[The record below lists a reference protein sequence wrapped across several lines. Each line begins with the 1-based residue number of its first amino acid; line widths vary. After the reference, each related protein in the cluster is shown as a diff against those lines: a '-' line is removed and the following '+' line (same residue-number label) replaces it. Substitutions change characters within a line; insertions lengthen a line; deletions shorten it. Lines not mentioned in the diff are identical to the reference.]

1 MAADCNFEMNCQG
14 TVQGMEKTHTGGT
27 EGTVKELL
35 LKRKGKFIKYLF
47 ATFLFIVD
55 HFVQMIL
62 FVLVLDAIEKGTVE
76 AYKIVMIATIVFIIY
91 SPLNFIL
98 SRMMRIAYMRDTI
111 LDVRKMAFDKII
123 NMPFKQYSQKSK
135 EVYISNLINDVTSF
149 ENRFFLSLL
158 NFMIDISMFSLS
170 LVILVV
176 LDYKLAIA
184 MAAFALVL
192 FLLFRLFTKKT
203 KALEMEISTTN
214 EEFTTDM
221 SNTFQG
227 IEILKL
233 NNIEDKFL
241 KKSIGT
247 INRLEKRKYV
257 ANVFTEMQ
265 RDTIYILCFVVSVG
279 IMIYLGYG
287 LQGTMGLGA
296 AAMIF
301 QLSSNM
307 GNYLVN
313 AFSLQNRIKASIG
326 IYDKI
331 AKPEESTV
339 GIGTGTQEFQLN
351 QQIEVSHV
359 NFSFDQKPV
368 IRDANFTI
376 EKGKKYLIKG
386 VSGAGKTTLMNLLA
400 MIHDD
405 FEGRITVD
413 GVDYHDVSEKSFHEK
428 VAFIYQDVFLFEDTI
443 KNNITLYRDIPMEQ
457 VNYAVKICGL
467 DSIIDDKKD
476 GIEERLTENGKNLSG
491 GQRQRLSI
499 ARAIA
504 KNADILFVDEGTS
517 SLNEDLGREIEKVF
531 LELDNTVIAISHRYY
546 EGVTENYDYVI
557 EMKNGEVHSYPAKDY
572 FDEVI
577 TC

>member
-1 MAADCNFEMNCQG
+1 M
-14 TVQGMEKTHTGGT
+14 
-27 EGTVKELL
+27 KELL
-35 LKRKGKFIKYLF
+35 LKRKGRFIKYLF
-47 ATFLFIVD
+47 ATFLFVID

-62 FVLVLDAIEKGTVE
+62 FALVLDAIDKGTVD
-76 AYKIVMIATIVFIIY
+76 AYRTVIIATVIFIFY
-91 SPLNFIL
+91 SPLNFLI
-98 SRMMRIAYMRDTI
+98 SRMMRISYMRDTI

-135 EVYISNLINDVTSF
+135 EVYISNLINDVNNF
-149 ENRFFLSLL
+149 ENRFFWSLL
-158 NFMIDISMFSLS
+158 NFLIDISMFVISLA
-170 LVILVV
+170 ILIV
-176 LDYKLAIA
+176 LDWKLSIA
-184 MAAFALVL
+184 MTLFAVL
-192 FLLFRLFTKKT
+192 LYLISRIFTKKT
-203 KALEMEISTTN
+203 KALEMEISTTS

-221 SNTFQG
+221 SNTFNG

-233 NNIEDKFL
+233 NNIEEKFL

-257 ANVFTEMQ
+257 ANVYTELQ
-265 RDTIYILCFVVSVG
+265 RNTIYILCFVVSVG
-279 IMIYLGYG
+279 IMVYLGYSI
-287 LQGTMGLGA
+287 QGTMGLGA
-296 AAMIF
+296 AGMIF
-301 QLSSNM
+301 QLSSSM
-307 GNYLVN
+307 GNYLVE
-313 AFSLQNRIKASIG
+313 AFALQNRVKASIG

-331 AKPEESTV
+331 AKPEESNALV
-339 GIGTGTQEFQLN
+339 GNGTREFRLLDR
-351 QQIEVSHV
+351 IEVSNV
-359 NFSFDQKPV
+359 NFSYDQKQV
-368 IRDANFTI
+368 IRDASFTI

-400 MIHDD
+400 MIYDD

-413 GVDYHDVSEKSFHEK
+413 GIDYREVSEKSFHEK
-428 VAFIYQDVFLFEDTI
+428 VAFIYQDVFLFEDSI
-443 KNNITLYRDIPMEQ
+443 RNNITLYRDIPAEQ
-457 VNYAVKICGL
+457 IDYAVKVCGL
-467 DSIIDDKKD
+467 DSIIDEKKD

-504 KNADILFVDEGTS
+504 KNAEILFVDEGTS

-546 EGVTENYDYVI
+546 EGVTENYDYVLEI
-557 EMKNGEVHSYPAKDY
+557 KNGEVHSYPAKDY